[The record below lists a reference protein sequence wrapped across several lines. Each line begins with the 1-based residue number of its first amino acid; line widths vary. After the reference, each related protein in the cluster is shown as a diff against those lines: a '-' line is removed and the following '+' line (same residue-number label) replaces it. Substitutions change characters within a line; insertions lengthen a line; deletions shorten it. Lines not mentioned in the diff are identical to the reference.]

1 MHVCNAGLVFLHL
14 LGMAHLQ
21 PRAGAKQHAYACV
34 WQQGK
39 VYDTMKYKRTA
50 FNKIADIKERAST
63 GGHPSNKE
71 GTLSWAFVLAKATEG
86 EIVV

>member
-1 MHVCNAGLVFLHL
+1 MQGLFSYICLAWHIYNPELGPSSMPTLVFGNKEL
-14 LGMAHLQ
+14 
-21 PRAGAKQHAYACV
+21 
-34 WQQGK
+34 GK

>member
-1 MHVCNAGLVFLHL
+1 MQGLYAYICLAWGIYNPE
-14 LGMAHLQ
+14 LGPGIM
-21 PRAGAKQHAYACV
+21 PTHAFGNKEI
-34 WQQGK
+34 GK

-50 FNKIADIKERAST
+50 YKERATT

-71 GTLSWAFVLAKATEG
+71 GTLSWAFVLAKATES